1 MDKKI
6 FPDEPEIPILPN
18 LFTAGN
24 LVCGF
29 FAILTIFE
37 GINQADSDAVAAF
50 SYYQNATFLIF
61 AACLFDLFDGR
72 IARMRGQDG
81 PFGREFDSLA
91 DIVSFGIAPAL
102 LVAKA
107 VLFQLSPPEVGWGI
121 GILYLLCAALRLARF
136 NCMAAAPRKEGQSS
150 DFVGLPVPMAAGAV
164 VSTMYLVMYLAGR
177 APDGAMDLGVF
188 KYVIALAM
196 AGVSI
201 LMMSRVVY
209 PSFKHINMR
218 TRGDDVRDCVHRA
231 GGHLHFQIPV
241 GDARSH
247 FFHLSALRAGAALGG
262 PPLAEQ
268 AGSPRW
274 RIGRLLENCSC
285 LFFEQ
290 TMLRRIDA
298 GRRCFRGPV
307 PGMSLGPAFLRAGTQ
322 PSLSGPSAIFLRGA
336 CAGTAGG

>member
-136 NCMAAAPRKEGQSS
+136 NCMAAR
-150 DFVGLPVPMAAGAV
+150 AA
-164 VSTMYLVMYLAGR
+164 
-177 APDGAMDLGVF
+177 
-188 KYVIALAM
+188 
-196 AGVSI
+196 I
-201 LMMSRVVY
+201 LWVC
-209 PSFKHINMR
+209 PF
-218 TRGDDVRDCVHRA
+218 
-231 GGHLHFQIPV
+231 
-241 GDARSH
+241 
-247 FFHLSALRAGAALGG
+247 
-262 PPLAEQ
+262 
-268 AGSPRW
+268 RW
-274 RIGRLLENCSC
+274 RREPWSPPC
-285 LFFEQ
+285 
-290 TMLRRIDA
+290 TW
-298 GRRCFRGPV
+298 
-307 PGMSLGPAFLRAGTQ
+307 
-322 PSLSGPSAIFLRGA
+322 
-336 CAGTAGG
+336 

>member
-107 VLFQLSPPEVGWGI
+107 VLFQLAQAAADGWQRLVCLPGKI
-121 GILYLLCAALRLARF
+121 GNIHRSVLPAGTDRVSQTLQHGKVALGTAPQSRLHAGPGRLA
-136 NCMAAAPRKEGQSS
+136 
-150 DFVGLPVPMAAGAV
+150 
-164 VSTMYLVMYLAGR
+164 
-177 APDGAMDLGVF
+177 
-188 KYVIALAM
+188 
-196 AGVSI
+196 
-201 LMMSRVVY
+201 
-209 PSFKHINMR
+209 
-218 TRGDDVRDCVHRA
+218 
-231 GGHLHFQIPV
+231 
-241 GDARSH
+241 
-247 FFHLSALRAGAALGG
+247 
-262 PPLAEQ
+262 
-268 AGSPRW
+268 
-274 RIGRLLENCSC
+274 
-285 LFFEQ
+285 
-290 TMLRRIDA
+290 
-298 GRRCFRGPV
+298 
-307 PGMSLGPAFLRAGTQ
+307 Q
-322 PSLSGPSAIFLRGA
+322 PSKKMAQTVKARGGFGLVQHSIPPH
-336 CAGTAGG
+336 CKMLNSC

>member
-102 LVAKA
+102 LKKEAQKLA
-107 VLFQLSPPEVGWGI
+107 S
-121 GILYLLCAALRLARF
+121 AARQYATELARAEIYNEDERAF
-136 NCMAAAPRKEGQSS
+136 VSRIADHVDGQARWLF
-150 DFVGLPVPMAAGAV
+150 D
-164 VSTMYLVMYLAGR
+164 LAGEASR
-177 APDGAMDLGVF
+177 F
-188 KYVIALAM
+188 K
-196 AGVSI
+196 AGD
-201 LMMSRVVY
+201 
-209 PSFKHINMR
+209 F
-218 TRGDDVRDCVHRA
+218 
-231 GGHLHFQIPV
+231 
-241 GDARSH
+241 
-247 FFHLSALRAGAALGG
+247 
-262 PPLAEQ
+262 
-268 AGSPRW
+268 
-274 RIGRLLENCSC
+274 
-285 LFFEQ
+285 
-290 TMLRRIDA
+290 
-298 GRRCFRGPV
+298 
-307 PGMSLGPAFLRAGTQ
+307 
-322 PSLSGPSAIFLRGA
+322 
-336 CAGTAGG
+336 

>member
-102 LVAKA
+102 LPH
-107 VLFQLSPPEVGWGI
+107 LFDYSIRHTLSPI
-121 GILYLLCAALRLARF
+121 GDGKR
-136 NCMAAAPRKEGQSS
+136 NM
-150 DFVGLPVPMAAGAV
+150 GLGLSVCSAV
-164 VSTMYLVMYLAGR
+164 VKA
-177 APDGAMDLGVF
+177 
-188 KYVIALAM
+188 
-196 AGVSI
+196 
-201 LMMSRVVY
+201 
-209 PSFKHINMR
+209 H
-218 TRGDDVRDCVHRA
+218 
-231 GGHLHFQIPV
+231 GGTLTACNH
-241 GDARSH
+241 
-247 FFHLSALRAGAALGG
+247 
-262 PPLAEQ
+262 E
-268 AGSPRW
+268 
-274 RIGRLLENCSC
+274 
-285 LFFEQ
+285 
-290 TMLRRIDA
+290 
-298 GRRCFRGPV
+298 
-307 PGMSLGPAFLRAGTQ
+307 
-322 PSLSGPSAIFLRGA
+322 RGA
-336 CAGTAGG
+336 EFIFRLPISKEASL

>member
-37 GINQADSDAVAAF
+37 GIYADPATSF
-50 SYYQNATFLIF
+50 EYYQQATYLIF

-72 IARMRGQDG
+72 VARMRGQDG

-107 VLFQLSPPEVGWGI
+107 VLLQLPSGIGWGI

-136 NCMAAAPRKEGQSS
+136 NCMAAAPKKEGQSS

-164 VSTMYLVMYLAGR
+164 VSTMYLLMYLSGKSFE
-177 APDGAMDLGVF
+177 LGHF
-188 KYVIALAM
+188 KYVVAVAM
-196 AGVSI
+196 AGVSV
-201 LMMSRVVY
+201 LMMSRVIY
-209 PSFKHINMR
+209 PSFKHIDMS
-218 TRGDDVRDCVHRA
+218 TRGKMYTLVIAVLAIIAICKFPWVMPAVIFSIYLLYGLIRPWVARGWRHKLGDD
-231 GGHLHFQIPV
+231 
-241 GDARSH
+241 
-247 FFHLSALRAGAALGG
+247 
-262 PPLAEQ
+262 E
-268 AGSPRW
+268 
-274 RIGRLLENCSC
+274 
-285 LFFEQ
+285 
-290 TMLRRIDA
+290 
-298 GRRCFRGPV
+298 
-307 PGMSLGPAFLRAGTQ
+307 
-322 PSLSGPSAIFLRGA
+322 
-336 CAGTAGG
+336 

>member
-150 DFVGLPVPMAAGAV
+150 DFVGLPVPMATGAV

-218 TRGDDVRDCVHRA
+218 TRGRCTR
-231 GGHLHFQIPV
+231 LCSSCW
-241 GDARSH
+241 RS
-247 FFHLSALRAGAALGG
+247 SAF
-262 PPLAEQ
+262 
-268 AGSPRW
+268 S
-274 RIGRLLENCSC
+274 NS
-285 LFFEQ
+285 
-290 TMLRRIDA
+290 
-298 GRRCFRGPV
+298 RG
-307 PGMSLGPAFLRAGTQ
+307 
-322 PSLSGPSAIFLRGA
+322 
-336 CAGTAGG
+336 

>member
-107 VLFQLSPPEVGWGI
+107 VLFQLSPPEVGWASASCI
-121 GILYLLCAALRLARF
+121 C
-136 NCMAAAPRKEGQSS
+136 CAPRCAWR
-150 DFVGLPVPMAAGAV
+150 GLIAWRPLPGRKARAA
-164 VSTMYLVMYLAGR
+164 
-177 APDGAMDLGVF
+177 
-188 KYVIALAM
+188 
-196 AGVSI
+196 I
-201 LMMSRVVY
+201 LWVC
-209 PSFKHINMR
+209 PF
-218 TRGDDVRDCVHRA
+218 
-231 GGHLHFQIPV
+231 
-241 GDARSH
+241 
-247 FFHLSALRAGAALGG
+247 
-262 PPLAEQ
+262 
-268 AGSPRW
+268 RW
-274 RIGRLLENCSC
+274 RREPWSPPC
-285 LFFEQ
+285 
-290 TMLRRIDA
+290 TW
-298 GRRCFRGPV
+298 
-307 PGMSLGPAFLRAGTQ
+307 
-322 PSLSGPSAIFLRGA
+322 
-336 CAGTAGG
+336 

>member
-72 IARMRGQDG
+72 IARMRGPARPLRLTQFAAYIAG
-81 PFGREFDSLA
+81 KVFIGGHIMGRS
-91 DIVSFGIAPAL
+91 
-102 LVAKA
+102 

-218 TRGDDVRDCVHRA
+218 TRGTMYAIVFIVLAVICIFKFPWVMPAVIFSIYLLYGLVRPWV
-231 GGHLHFQIPV
+231 
-241 GDARSH
+241 AR
-247 FFHLSALRAGAALGG
+247 
-262 PPLAEQ
+262 
-268 AGSPRW
+268 RW
-274 RIGRLLENCSC
+274 RNRLEARDG
-285 LFFEQ
+285 E
-290 TMLRRIDA
+290 
-298 GRRCFRGPV
+298 
-307 PGMSLGPAFLRAGTQ
+307 
-322 PSLSGPSAIFLRGA
+322 
-336 CAGTAGG
+336 

>member
-1 MDKKI
+1 MR
-6 FPDEPEIPILPN
+6 
-18 LFTAGN
+18 
-24 LVCGF
+24 F

-177 APDGAMDLGVF
+177 VPDGAMDLGVF

-218 TRGDDVRDCVHRA
+218 TRGTMYAIVFIVLAVICIFKFPWVMPAVIFPFICFTGWCGPGWPAA
-231 GGHLHFQIPV
+231 GGTGWKPV
-241 GDARSH
+241 MENRKT
-247 FFHLSALRAGAALGG
+247 FRKLFL
-262 PPLAEQ
+262 PL
-268 AGSPRW
+268 
-274 RIGRLLENCSC
+274 L
-285 LFFEQ
+285 
-290 TMLRRIDA
+290 
-298 GRRCFRGPV
+298 
-307 PGMSLGPAFLRAGTQ
+307 
-322 PSLSGPSAIFLRGA
+322 
-336 CAGTAGG
+336 

>member
-164 VSTMYLVMYLAGR
+164 VSTMYLVMYLGAG
-177 APDGAMDLGVF
+177 L
-188 KYVIALAM
+188 
-196 AGVSI
+196 
-201 LMMSRVVY
+201 
-209 PSFKHINMR
+209 R
-218 TRGDDVRDCVHRA
+218 T
-231 GGHLHFQIPV
+231 
-241 GDARSH
+241 
-247 FFHLSALRAGAALGG
+247 G
-262 PPLAEQ
+262 PWTWA
-268 AGSPRW
+268 
-274 RIGRLLENCSC
+274 CSS
-285 LFFEQ
+285 
-290 TMLRRIDA
+290 T
-298 GRRCFRGPV
+298 
-307 PGMSLGPAFLRAGTQ
+307 
-322 PSLSGPSAIFLRGA
+322 
-336 CAGTAGG
+336 

>member
-37 GINQADSDAVAAF
+37 GINQADSGAVAAF

-218 TRGDDVRDCVHRA
+218 TRGTMYAIVFIVLAVICIFKFPWVMPAVIFSIYLLYGLVRPWV
-231 GGHLHFQIPV
+231 
-241 GDARSH
+241 AR
-247 FFHLSALRAGAALGG
+247 
-262 PPLAEQ
+262 
-268 AGSPRW
+268 RW
-274 RIGRLLENCSC
+274 RNRLEARDG
-285 LFFEQ
+285 E
-290 TMLRRIDA
+290 
-298 GRRCFRGPV
+298 
-307 PGMSLGPAFLRAGTQ
+307 
-322 PSLSGPSAIFLRGA
+322 
-336 CAGTAGG
+336 

>member
-150 DFVGLPVPMAAGAV
+150 AKTVFRHFTNHMRAQAHHRERLALNDGRIQPQRFRNRTDFLSKKELQRFNDRHAT
-164 VSTMYLVMYLAGR
+164 S
-177 APDGAMDLGVF
+177 APG
-188 KYVIALAM
+188 
-196 AGVSI
+196 
-201 LMMSRVVY
+201 
-209 PSFKHINMR
+209 
-218 TRGDDVRDCVHRA
+218 
-231 GGHLHFQIPV
+231 
-241 GDARSH
+241 
-247 FFHLSALRAGAALGG
+247 
-262 PPLAEQ
+262 
-268 AGSPRW
+268 
-274 RIGRLLENCSC
+274 RIGRTAQKIAVIGSHHQRLFAFHSFGLTDNFIMQAVKNHLMLFAHRLLA
-285 LFFEQ
+285 L
-290 TMLRRIDA
+290 
-298 GRRCFRGPV
+298 
-307 PGMSLGPAFLRAGTQ
+307 
-322 PSLSGPSAIFLRGA
+322 
-336 CAGTAGG
+336 

>member
-218 TRGDDVRDCVHRA
+218 TRGTMYAIVFIVLAVICIFKFPWVC
-231 GGHLHFQIPV
+231 LLYTS
-241 GDARSH
+241 DAADE
-247 FFHLSALRAGAALGG
+247 L
-262 PPLAEQ
+262 
-268 AGSPRW
+268 
-274 RIGRLLENCSC
+274 
-285 LFFEQ
+285 
-290 TMLRRIDA
+290 
-298 GRRCFRGPV
+298 
-307 PGMSLGPAFLRAGTQ
+307 
-322 PSLSGPSAIFLRGA
+322 
-336 CAGTAGG
+336 

>member
-72 IARMRGQDG
+72 IARMRGQ
-81 PFGREFDSLA
+81 
-91 DIVSFGIAPAL
+91 L

-218 TRGDDVRDCVHRA
+218 TRGTMYAIVFIVLAVICIFKFPWVMPAVIFSIYLLYGLVRPWV
-231 GGHLHFQIPV
+231 
-241 GDARSH
+241 AR
-247 FFHLSALRAGAALGG
+247 
-262 PPLAEQ
+262 
-268 AGSPRW
+268 RW
-274 RIGRLLENCSC
+274 RNRLEARDG
-285 LFFEQ
+285 E
-290 TMLRRIDA
+290 
-298 GRRCFRGPV
+298 
-307 PGMSLGPAFLRAGTQ
+307 
-322 PSLSGPSAIFLRGA
+322 
-336 CAGTAGG
+336 

>member
-150 DFVGLPVPMAAGAV
+150 DFVGLPVPMGGGRRGFHHV
-164 VSTMYLVMYLAGR
+164 LGDVSGGQGSGR
-177 APDGAMDLGVF
+177 GHGPG
-188 KYVIALAM
+188 
-196 AGVSI
+196 
-201 LMMSRVVY
+201 RVQ
-209 PSFKHINMR
+209 
-218 TRGDDVRDCVHRA
+218 VRDCPGDGGSVRPDDEPCGLSQLQAHQHAHAGDHVRDRA
-231 GGHLHFQIPV
+231 HCADGHLHLQIPV
-241 GDARSH
+241 GDARGH
-247 FFHLSALRAGAALGG
+247 FLHLPALRLVRPWVAR
-262 PPLAEQ
+262 
-268 AGSPRW
+268 RW
-274 RIGRLLENCSC
+274 RNRLEASDG
-285 LFFEQ
+285 E
-290 TMLRRIDA
+290 
-298 GRRCFRGPV
+298 
-307 PGMSLGPAFLRAGTQ
+307 
-322 PSLSGPSAIFLRGA
+322 
-336 CAGTAGG
+336 

>member
-121 GILYLLCAALRLARF
+121 GILYLL
-136 NCMAAAPRKEGQSS
+136 
-150 DFVGLPVPMAAGAV
+150 
-164 VSTMYLVMYLAGR
+164 MYLAGR

-218 TRGDDVRDCVHRA
+218 TRGTMYAIVFIVLAVICIFKFPWVMPAVIFSIYLLYGLVRPWV
-231 GGHLHFQIPV
+231 
-241 GDARSH
+241 AR
-247 FFHLSALRAGAALGG
+247 
-262 PPLAEQ
+262 
-268 AGSPRW
+268 RW
-274 RIGRLLENCSC
+274 RNRLEARDG
-285 LFFEQ
+285 E
-290 TMLRRIDA
+290 
-298 GRRCFRGPV
+298 
-307 PGMSLGPAFLRAGTQ
+307 
-322 PSLSGPSAIFLRGA
+322 
-336 CAGTAGG
+336 

>member
-50 SYYQNATFLIF
+50 SYYQNATFLI
-61 AACLFDLFDGR
+61 
-72 IARMRGQDG
+72 
-81 PFGREFDSLA
+81 FGREFDSLA

-218 TRGDDVRDCVHRA
+218 TRGTMYAIVFIVLAVICIFKFPWVMPAVIFSIYLLYGLVRPWV
-231 GGHLHFQIPV
+231 
-241 GDARSH
+241 AR
-247 FFHLSALRAGAALGG
+247 
-262 PPLAEQ
+262 
-268 AGSPRW
+268 RW
-274 RIGRLLENCSC
+274 RNRLEARDG
-285 LFFEQ
+285 E
-290 TMLRRIDA
+290 
-298 GRRCFRGPV
+298 
-307 PGMSLGPAFLRAGTQ
+307 
-322 PSLSGPSAIFLRGA
+322 
-336 CAGTAGG
+336 

>member
-107 VLFQLSPPEVGWGI
+107 VLFQL
-121 GILYLLCAALRLARF
+121 AQ
-136 NCMAAAPRKEGQSS
+136 AAADGRQRLVCLPGKIGNIHRSVLPAGTDRVSQTLQHGKVALGAVGQS
-150 DFVGLPVPMAAGAV
+150 GLHAGLGCFAQPVDVAAKP
-164 VSTMYLVMYLAGR
+164 TE
-177 APDGAMDLGVF
+177 
-188 KYVIALAM
+188 
-196 AGVSI
+196 
-201 LMMSRVVY
+201 
-209 PSFKHINMR
+209 
-218 TRGDDVRDCVHRA
+218 TQRG
-231 GGHLHFQIPV
+231 F
-241 GDARSH
+241 
-247 FFHLSALRAGAALGG
+247 LRHAI
-262 PPLAEQ
+262 PPLK
-268 AGSPRW
+268 
-274 RIGRLLENCSC
+274 NC
-285 LFFEQ
+285 L
-290 TMLRRIDA
+290 
-298 GRRCFRGPV
+298 
-307 PGMSLGPAFLRAGTQ
+307 
-322 PSLSGPSAIFLRGA
+322 
-336 CAGTAGG
+336 TAVNC

>member
-121 GILYLLCAALRLARF
+121 GILYLLCAARRGSTAW
-136 NCMAAAPRKEGQSS
+136 PP
-150 DFVGLPVPMAAGAV
+150 LPGRR
-164 VSTMYLVMYLAGR
+164 GR
-177 APDGAMDLGVF
+177 AA
-188 KYVIALAM
+188 
-196 AGVSI
+196 I
-201 LMMSRVVY
+201 LWGC
-209 PSFKHINMR
+209 PF
-218 TRGDDVRDCVHRA
+218 
-231 GGHLHFQIPV
+231 
-241 GDARSH
+241 
-247 FFHLSALRAGAALGG
+247 
-262 PPLAEQ
+262 
-268 AGSPRW
+268 RW
-274 RIGRLLENCSC
+274 R
-285 LFFEQ
+285 
-290 TMLRRIDA
+290 
-298 GRRCFRGPV
+298 
-307 PGMSLGPAFLRAGTQ
+307 RAPWFPPCTW
-322 PSLSGPSAIFLRGA
+322 
-336 CAGTAGG
+336 

>member
-1 MDKKI
+1 M
-6 FPDEPEIPILPN
+6 
-18 LFTAGN
+18 
-24 LVCGF
+24 
-29 FAILTIFE
+29 
-37 GINQADSDAVAAF
+37 
-50 SYYQNATFLIF
+50 
-61 AACLFDLFDGR
+61 
-72 IARMRGQDG
+72 
-81 PFGREFDSLA
+81 A

-218 TRGDDVRDCVHRA
+218 TRGTMYAIVFIVLAVICIFKFPWVMPAVIFSIYLLYGLVRPWV
-231 GGHLHFQIPV
+231 
-241 GDARSH
+241 AR
-247 FFHLSALRAGAALGG
+247 
-262 PPLAEQ
+262 
-268 AGSPRW
+268 RW
-274 RIGRLLENCSC
+274 RNRLEARDG
-285 LFFEQ
+285 E
-290 TMLRRIDA
+290 
-298 GRRCFRGPV
+298 
-307 PGMSLGPAFLRAGTQ
+307 
-322 PSLSGPSAIFLRGA
+322 
-336 CAGTAGG
+336 